1 MIELTH
7 SQLRVATAIRDGA
20 STIEEICAAVGI
32 GPERAKRVLLQIGD
46 VLGIERVS
54 THRDCDRPAVVSAV
68 RAAEGFTTR
77 PVVTGISHNVLGRES
92 ATLRAPA
99 EWPAYC
105 GGVHDLG
112 SFL

>member
-1 MIELTH
+1 MIELTQ

-32 GPERAKRVLLQIGD
+32 CPERAKRVLAQLGD
-46 VLGIERVS
+46 TLKVPRV
-54 THRDCDRPAVVSAV
+54 TRHKDCDRPAVVAAV
-68 RAAEGFTTR
+68 RAAEGFTMR
-77 PVVTGISHNVLGRES
+77 PVVTGVSQNVLGREPLS
-92 ATLRAPA
+92 LRAPA
-99 EWPAYC
+99 EWPAYY